1 MNRNILICGVGGQGT
16 VLASKLTASAAME
29 EGYTVRSAETIGMAQ
44 RGGSVTSHIR
54 IGQNIYSPLIPLGQA
69 DLILGFEP
77 AEAVRNLSY
86 LKKGGLV
93 IVNRRAIRPVTSS
106 LDDSGYDGESMI
118 AFLKKARIRSCVVDS
133 DDICRQLGSV
143 KSFNVVML
151 GVACAL
157 EALCVSDT
165 TMQSQLLKKVKK
177 PQFIEMNKKAFSLGM
192 RIGKEYAAK

>member
-77 AEAVRNLSY
+77 AEAVRNLPY

-93 IVNRRAIRPVTSS
+93 IVNRQAIRPVTSS

-118 AFLKKARIRSCVVDS
+118 AFLKRARIRTCVVDS